1 MISPSR
7 PRTRFEKL
15 AEVYAQL
22 GAEFRHLGNAK
33 LVDIADAW
41 ANSLSQM
48 HSMLRESNPPV
59 RRSALV
65 AGLEQGLRETPL
77 MLSTLP
83 EAQRRLALK
92 IFRLVVES
100 NAPGFF
106 EKDREALDK
115 VVAHGKI
122 KNEREWYLI
131 RHRVDEIKGDT
142 SRGSELSMLYKLMD
156 AYEKNTA

>member
-7 PRTRFEKL
+7 PRTRFENL
-15 AEVYAQL
+15 VEVYAQL

-48 HSMLRESNPPV
+48 HSMLRESNPPIK
-59 RRSALV
+59 RSALV

-83 EAQRRLALK
+83 EAQRRSALK
-92 IFRLVVES
+92 TFRRVVES
-100 NAPGFF
+100 NAPFFF
-106 EKDREALDK
+106 EKDREALGK
-115 VVAHGKI
+115 IVARGKI
-122 KNEREWYLI
+122 KNESEWYLI
-131 RHRVDEIKGDT
+131 RHRVDEIEGDA
-142 SRGSELSMLYKLMD
+142 SQASELAQLYGLMD
-156 AYEKNTA
+156 AYESAA